1 MSNALFRITVCAAAV
16 FGALPVQ
23 AQTIWDGVYSAPQAD
38 RGATFYNGVCAKCHG
53 RSGNGAGDPDQPESP
68 AVARTTFPSKW
79 EGRSLAEL
87 FDYLRTA
94 MPYDNPGSRSDQEMI
109 DAVAHMLALSDVPA
123 GEAELAPDVEA
134 LESIEIV
141 AEEP

>member
-1 MSNALFRITVCAAAV
+1 MSWQWYGPSCGPVNTGPPFGWLVMTVRPRYP
-16 FGALPVQ
+16 G
-23 AQTIWDGVYSAPQAD
+23 
-38 RGATFYNGVCAKCHG
+38 
-53 RSGNGAGDPDQPESP
+53 
-68 AVARTTFPSKW
+68 AVARTTFLSKW